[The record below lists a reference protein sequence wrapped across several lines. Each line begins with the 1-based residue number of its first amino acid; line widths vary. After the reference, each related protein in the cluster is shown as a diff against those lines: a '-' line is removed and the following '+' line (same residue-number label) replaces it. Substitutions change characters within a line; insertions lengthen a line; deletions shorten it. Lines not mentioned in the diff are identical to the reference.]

1 LVFEVVLI
9 RQNQP
14 PPHPRRG
21 TPKITACPPS
31 LSDVAYT
38 TLDNDVY
45 ALFPTNL
52 TQGLTLVFGEHSVRM
67 TPATGMTT
75 TKLK

>member
-1 LVFEVVLI
+1 
-9 RQNQP
+9 
-14 PPHPRRG
+14 
-21 TPKITACPPS
+21 
-31 LSDVAYT
+31 VAYT

>member
-1 LVFEVVLI
+1 LS
-9 RQNQP
+9 
-14 PPHPRRG
+14 
-21 TPKITACPPS
+21 PKPS
-31 LSDVAYT
+31 T

-52 TQGLTLVFGEHSVRM
+52 AEGMTLVFGNHSVKM

>member
-1 LVFEVVLI
+1 M
-9 RQNQP
+9 
-14 PPHPRRG
+14 
-21 TPKITACPPS
+21 S
-31 LSDVAYT
+31 LSSIPHT

-52 TQGLTLVFGEHSVRM
+52 TQGMTLVFGEHSVRM
-67 TPATGMTT
+67 TPAMGMTT

>member
-1 LVFEVVLI
+1 M
-9 RQNQP
+9 
-14 PPHPRRG
+14 
-21 TPKITACPPS
+21 
-31 LSDVAYT
+31 AYT
-38 TLDNDVY
+38 TLDNAVY